1 MYLEEFLEHY
11 AKTECSQLYRM
22 AKRGDGKMSSAVLAL
37 LKKHGAEKKT
47 IDQFQSS
54 MSDKVDE

>member
-1 MYLEEFLEHY
+1 
-11 AKTECSQLYRM
+11 M

-37 LKKHGAEKKT
+37 LKKHGAAKKT
-47 IDQFQSS
+47 IDQFQSN